1 MIEYGALQDK
11 DVACLWFNGW
21 AFQGFDD
28 AKTVLIEAII
38 TELSRQRSSYGKVKD
53 LATSLMKRIDW
64 LKFARRGT
72 GLAVTL
78 AATGIST
85 PRHVRTALARL
96 TALPSTA
103 KSMSAD
109 HIETQT

>member
-21 AFQGFDD
+21 AFQGFDE

-53 LATSLMKRIDW
+53 LATSLMKRINW

-78 AATGIST
+78 SATGLSHPGNVGT
-85 PRHVRTALARL
+85 RAACL
-96 TALPSTA
+96 TA
-103 KSMSAD
+103 
-109 HIETQT
+109 I